1 MTTNAVMRSPHL
13 SPAEIAPPT
22 YGAYLTMD
30 TLLTYCESRMRG
42 IDTQVKEQFLKQ
54 KQANESS
61 AALQSLMGAINACT
75 AGGIQPGGRG
85 AHDLIRAYQ
94 AAIMAVG
101 GDPALQQRLVAERD
115 AFIKAV
121 GKNGGAELRSEMA
134 QSDYWSKPL
143 PDNAD
148 GQMVVSM
155 SGDTVKKLADNLK
168 GLQTEVNQGSE
179 LGMITLQS
187 LMSQRQMAI
196 QLTTN
201 LVQSLGEM
209 TNKIAAN
216 IGR

>member
-1 MTTNAVMRSPHL
+1 MTTNAIMRSPHL
-13 SPAEIAPPT
+13 LPSEIAPASNGT
-22 YGAYLTMD
+22 YLTMD
-30 TLLTYCESRMRG
+30 ALLTYCESRMRG
-42 IDTQVKEQFLKQ
+42 IDAQVQEQFLKQ
-54 KQANESS
+54 KQGNEAS
-61 AALQSLMGAINACT
+61 AALQNLMGSINACT
-75 AGGIQPGGRG
+75 AGGIQPGGRS

-94 AAIMAVG
+94 AAIMAVS
-101 GDPALQQRLVAERD
+101 DPALKQRLVAERD

-121 GKNGGAELRSEMA
+121 GKNGGAELRSEML
-134 QSDYWSKPL
+134 QGGDFWHKPL
-143 PDNAD
+143 ADNAD

-155 SGDTVKKLADNLK
+155 SGDTVKKFADNLK